1 MLNTKITPWPN
12 FSDEESQI
20 AADVISSNKVN
31 YWTGTEGREFE
42 KEFAEYTG
50 VKHAIAVANG
60 TLALELALRA
70 IDLQPGDEVIVT
82 SRSFMASAS
91 SIVVQGGVPVFADID
106 PVSQNINAETIKAV
120 LTDKTKAIIC
130 VHLAGWM
137 CEMDKICQLAQEHN
151 IWVIEDC
158 AQAHGASYQGKKA
171 GSWGDINAFSFCQD
185 KIMTTAGEGGMVT
198 TNDTAMWK
206 KAWAYKDHGK
216 SYDAVYN
223 TEHAPGFRW
232 LHESFGSNWRL
243 TEVQSAIGRYQLKRL
258 DSWVEERRNN
268 AKSYEEILSLF
279 PAVRMT
285 QPSQDVF
292 HSYYKYYFFI
302 EPANLKQGW
311 SQQKLIQELSNAGVP
326 AFSGSCSEMYLEKA
340 FEHFEL
346 PVLPQAHELTE
357 QSYMLL
363 VHPGITLEQMTEMKA
378 ALKTILTQA
387 IA

>member
-1 MLNTKITPWPN
+1 MLNTNIEPWPN
-12 FSDEESQI
+12 FSDEEAKI
-20 AADVISSNKVN
+20 AADVVRSNKVN

-50 VKHAIAVANG
+50 VEHAIAVANG

-70 IDLQPGDEVIVT
+70 IDLEDGDEVIVT

-91 SIVVQGGVPVFADID
+91 SIVVQGGVPVFADVD
-106 PVSQNINAETIKAV
+106 PNSQNITADTIERV
-120 LTDKTKAIIC
+120 ITDRTKAIIC

-137 CEMDKICQLAQEHN
+137 CEMDKICQLAEEKGL
-151 IWVIEDC
+151 WVIEDC
-158 AQAHGASYQGKKA
+158 AQCHGASYQGKKA
-171 GSWGDINAFSFCQD
+171 GSWGHINAFSFCQD

-198 TNDTAMWK
+198 TNDTVLWK

-223 TEHAPGFRW
+223 KQHPPGFRW

-243 TEVQSAIGRYQLKRL
+243 TEVQSAIGRYQLKKL
-258 DSWVEERRNN
+258 DSWIVERRDN
-268 AKSYEEILSLF
+268 AARYDQVLANFDK
-279 PAVRMT
+279 VRLT
-285 QPSQDVF
+285 QPNEDVF

-302 EPANLKQGW
+302 KPQDLNEGW
-311 SQQKLIQELSNAGVP
+311 SQQKLITALNEEGIP

-340 FEHFEL
+340 FAHFDQN
-346 PVLPQAHELTE
+346 VLPQAHELTE

-363 VHPGITLEQMTEMKA
+363 VHPGITEQQMNTMLAGLEKVLAQ
-378 ALKTILTQA
+378 AL
-387 IA
+387 

>member
-1 MLNTKITPWPN
+1 MLNTNIEPWPN
-12 FSDEESQI
+12 FSDEEAQI
-20 AADVISSNKVN
+20 AADVVRSNKVN
-31 YWTGTEGREFE
+31 YWTGTQGREFE

-50 VKHAIAVANG
+50 VEHAIAVANG

-70 IDLQPGDEVIVT
+70 IDLEDGDEVIVT

-106 PVSQNINAETIKAV
+106 PDSQNITAETIERV
-120 LTDKTKAIIC
+120 ITDRTKAIVC

-137 CEMDKICQLAQEHN
+137 CEMDKICHLAEEKGL
-151 IWVIEDC
+151 WVIEDC
-158 AQAHGASYQGKKA
+158 AQCHGASYQGKKA
-171 GSWGDINAFSFCQD
+171 GSWGHINAFSFCQD

-198 TNDTAMWK
+198 TNDTVLWK

-223 TEHAPGFRW
+223 KQHPPGFRW

-243 TEVQSAIGRYQLKRL
+243 TEVQSAIGRYQLKKL
-258 DSWVEERRNN
+258 DSWIIERRNN
-268 AKSYEEILSLF
+268 AARYDQVLSNF
-279 PAVRMT
+279 DKVRLT
-285 QPSQDVF
+285 QPSEEIF

-302 EPANLKQGW
+302 KPQDLNEGW
-311 SQQKLIQELSNAGVP
+311 SQQKLITALNEEGIP

-340 FEHFEL
+340 FAHFDQS
-346 PVLPQAHELTE
+346 VLPQAHELTE

-363 VHPGITLEQMTEMKA
+363 VHPGITEQQMNTMLA
-378 ALKTILTQA
+378 ALEKVLAQA
-387 IA
+387 L

>member
-1 MLNTKITPWPN
+1 MLNTHIAPWPN
-12 FSDEESQI
+12 FSEQEAQI
-20 AADVISSNKVN
+20 AADVVKSNKVN

-42 KEFAEYTG
+42 KEFAAYTG
-50 VKHAIAVANG
+50 VEHAIAVANG

-70 IDLQPGDEVIVT
+70 IDLQSGDEVIVT

-106 PVSQNINAETIKAV
+106 PHSQNITAETINAV
-120 LTDKTKAIIC
+120 ITDKTKAIIC

-137 CEMDKICQLAQEHN
+137 CEMDKICQLAEDNN

-158 AQAHGASYQGKKA
+158 AQAHGASYKGKKA
-171 GSWGDINAFSFCQD
+171 GSWGHINAFSFCQD
-185 KIMTTAGEGGMVT
+185 KIMTTAGEGGIVT
-198 TNDTAMWK
+198 TNDTELWK

-223 TEHAPGFRW
+223 KQHPVGFRW

-243 TEVQSAIGRYQLKRL
+243 TEVQSAIGRYQLKLL
-258 DSWVEERRNN
+258 DSWISERRQN
-268 AKSYEEILSLF
+268 AKCYDQTLSQF
-279 PAVRMT
+279 PQVRLT
-285 QPSQDVF
+285 TPSEDVF

-302 EPANLKQGW
+302 QPSKLKSGW
-311 SQQKLIQELSNAGVP
+311 DQQRLISELNQAGVP

-340 FEHFEL
+340 FEHFQQD
-346 PVLPQAHELTE
+346 VLPQAHILAE

-363 VHPGITLEQMTEMKA
+363 VHPGITEQQMKLMQEGVEKVLKQ
-378 ALKTILTQA
+378 AL
-387 IA
+387 

>member
-1 MLNTKITPWPN
+1 MLNTKIAPWPN
-12 FSDEESQI
+12 FSDEEANI
-20 AADVISSNKVN
+20 AANVVKSNKVN

-42 KEFAEYTG
+42 KEFAAYTG
-50 VKHAIAVANG
+50 VEHAIAVANG

-70 IDLQPGDEVIVT
+70 IDLQPGDEVVVT

-106 PVSQNINAETIKAV
+106 PNSQNITAQTVESV

-137 CEMDKICQLAQEHN
+137 CEMDKICQLAEEKN
-151 IWVIEDC
+151 LWVIEDC

-171 GSWGDINAFSFCQD
+171 GSWGHINAFSFCQD
-185 KIMTTAGEGGMVT
+185 KIMTTAGEGGIVT
-198 TNDTAMWK
+198 TNDTELWK

-232 LHESFGSNWRL
+232 LHESFGTNWRL
-243 TEVQSAIGRYQLKRL
+243 TEVQSAIGRFQLKQL
-258 DSWVEERRNN
+258 DSWIAERRAN
-268 AKSYEEILSLF
+268 AERYDQTLSQFSQIRLTAPGEE
-279 PAVRMT
+279 
-285 QPSQDVF
+285 VF

-302 EPANLKQGW
+302 APEHLKQGW
-311 SQQKLIQELSNAGVP
+311 DQQKLIEELNKAGVP

-340 FEHFEL
+340 FAHFDQT
-346 PVLPQAHELTE
+346 VLPQAHELTE
-357 QSYMLL
+357 HSYMLL
-363 VHPGITLEQMTEMKA
+363 VHPGIAKEDMDKMQLGLVHVLEQ
-378 ALKTILTQA
+378 AL
-387 IA
+387 